1 MQKNYALNSY
11 IGIEISTALMSRHSV
26 QDLVPPYPFERA
38 RFNIQLVFYAVDA
51 LDIRNSKIHRG
62 YLQLFFSLFFTFS
75 CFMD

>member
-1 MQKNYALNSY
+1 
-11 IGIEISTALMSRHSV
+11 MSRHSV
-26 QDLVPPYPFERA
+26 QDVVPPYPFERA

-62 YLQLFFSLFFTFS
+62 DLQLFFSLFFTFS